1 MGIVGGALAGLV
13 LAGAMTGAVTGETVA
28 AGGGVDSC
36 TGLVGFRDQRLGLEV
51 TAAESVPAA
60 TPGTVR
66 AQPWS
71 PPIPVGLPAY
81 CKVSGR
87 IGDRVGGDGVR
98 YGIGFELALPQ
109 DWNGRFLFQG
119 GGGLN
124 GSIAPPLGAT
134 GAGDAPALARGFA
147 VVSTDSGHKG
157 EGFDASFMQDQRA
170 ALDFAHASVGTTT
183 QAALLLVER
192 HYGTAPHHAYIAGCS
207 TGGREAMLATQRWP
221 ELFDGALVT
230 APAMRT
236 GFSNLALANAR
247 AAFAR
252 AAPRD
257 AEGRPQLAR
266 TFSAGDRQLVLDGLL
281 AQCDALDG
289 LADGVIENAL
299 GCRFEPARL
308 QCPGDKRADCL
319 DAAQVTALT
328 EAFKAPRDAAG
339 APLYVDF
346 PYDTGIVHEGPG
358 IPGFLPSDGPDILA
372 AVMPAADGFD
382 VDAQARKVRADAV
395 QMLTDTAGWTNLGT
409 FLGRGGKV
417 IYTHG
422 MSDPW
427 FSAWDTLDYF
437 KRAAAANGEQAWAD
451 ASRLYLVPGMGHC
464 GGGTTRDQA
473 DLLTPLVDWVEQG
486 RAPGRILAEGAS
498 LEGQRPLCPYPT
510 HAHYLGGDQ
519 ASPDSYECRPG
530 Q

>member
-1 MGIVGGALAGLV
+1 MRIVVGALAGLF
-13 LAGAMTGAVTGETVA
+13 LFGAVAADDSAAPGAADACAALVGVRDARLDLVVTGAE
-28 AGGGVDSC
+28 
-36 TGLVGFRDQRLGLEV
+36 R
-51 TAAESVPAA
+51 VPAA
-60 TPGTVR
+60 APGTVR
-66 AQPWS
+66 AQPYL
-71 PPIPVGLPAY
+71 PPIPVALPAH
-81 CKVSGR
+81 CKVQGR
-87 IGDRVGGDGVR
+87 INDRTGADGVR
-98 YGIGFELALPQ
+98 YGIGFELALPD

-124 GSIAPPLGAT
+124 GSIAPPLGTT

-183 QAALLLVER
+183 RAALLLVER
-192 HYGTAPHHAYIAGCS
+192 HYGKAPHHAYIAGCS

-247 AAFAR
+247 AAFVR
-252 AAPRD
+252 AAPPD
-257 AEGRPQLAR
+257 ADGRPQLAR
-266 TFSAGDRQLVLDGLL
+266 TFSADDKRLVLDGLL

-308 QCPGDKRADCL
+308 QCAGDKRADCL
-319 DAAQVTALT
+319 DAAQVTALN
-328 EAFKAPRDAAG
+328 EAFQAPRDAAG

-358 IPGFLPSDGPDILA
+358 IPGFLPADGPDILA

-395 QMLTDTAGWTNLGT
+395 QMLTDTATWTNLGT

-417 IYTHG
+417 IYSHG

-437 KRAAAANGEQAWAD
+437 RRAEAANGEQAWAD

-519 ASPDSYECRPG
+519 ASPDSYECRPSR
-530 Q
+530 